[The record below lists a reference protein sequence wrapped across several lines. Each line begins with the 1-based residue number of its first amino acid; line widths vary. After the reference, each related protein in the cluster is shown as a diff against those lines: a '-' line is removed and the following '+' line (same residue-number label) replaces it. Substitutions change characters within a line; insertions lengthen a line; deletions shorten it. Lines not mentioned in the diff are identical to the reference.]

1 MMDFCNR
8 VSMRLVN
15 KRALE
20 NLIRSGAMDS
30 FGAKR
35 SQLLN
40 IMDRATEMGAAYQ
53 KDKAGGQLGL
63 FDDEETLAASEIK
76 LPALEELPKEVIL
89 QNEKELLG
97 FYVTDHPLSE
107 YQKALERYMP
117 LYQFVGESDIKDG
130 QLVRVA
136 GIISN
141 CSIKNT
147 KKGDTMALLTLEDFT
162 GRANVIVFSRLY
174 HECLREIFED
184 NIVAIEGRFSVDER
198 ESKIV
203 AQSVTRLSKKAPSE
217 VKLKIEAYLE
227 NPLVQRELL
236 QAFQKFH
243 GDDVVYLK
251 LMGSRKI
258 IKTTSN
264 YWVNSE
270 AEGFKEAMERI
281 LGKDCFV

>member
-1 MMDFCNR
+1 M
-8 VSMRLVN
+8 
-15 KRALE
+15 
-20 NLIRSGAMDS
+20 
-30 FGAKR
+30 
-35 SQLLN
+35 
-40 IMDRATEMGAAYQ
+40 
-53 KDKAGGQLGL
+53 
-63 FDDEETLAASEIK
+63 
-76 LPALEELPKEVIL
+76 
-89 QNEKELLG
+89 
-97 FYVTDHPLSE
+97 
-107 YQKALERYMP
+107 
-117 LYQFVGESDIKDG
+117 
-130 QLVRVA
+130 
-136 GIISN
+136 
-141 CSIKNT
+141 
-147 KKGDTMALLTLEDFT
+147 
-162 GRANVIVFSRLY
+162 
-174 HECLREIFED
+174 
-184 NIVAIEGRFSVDER
+184 DER

>member
-1 MMDFCNR
+1 M
-8 VSMRLVN
+8 
-15 KRALE
+15 
-20 NLIRSGAMDS
+20 
-30 FGAKR
+30 
-35 SQLLN
+35 
-40 IMDRATEMGAAYQ
+40 
-53 KDKAGGQLGL
+53 
-63 FDDEETLAASEIK
+63 
-76 LPALEELPKEVIL
+76 

-107 YQKALERYMP
+107 YKKALERYMP

-264 YWVNSE
+264 YWGNSE